1 VLDFIQKTLGLGRV
15 TIYESSAIFSI
26 TSQKEIQ
33 FIIELFTKYPLNS
46 TKHLNF
52 LDFKKAFELYTKS
65 TVKVPEIIMEVESIK
80 NNMNSKR
87 IVLEMPISHQIH
99 ITHN

>member
-1 VLDFIQKTLGLGRV
+1 V

-33 FIIELFTKYPLNS
+33 FIIELFMKYPLNS

-52 LDFKKAFELYTKS
+52 LDFNRAFKLYTNSKI
-65 TVKVPEIIMEVESIK
+65 KVPELVLEIESIK

-87 IVLEMPISHQIH
+87 TVFEMPKSHQIH
-99 ITHN
+99 ITPN

>member
-1 VLDFIQKTLGLGRV
+1 VLDFIQKNLDLGRV

-46 TKHLNF
+46 TKYLNF
-52 LDFKKAFELYTKS
+52 LDFKKAFELYINSK
-65 TVKVPEIIMEVESIK
+65 VKDPELVLEIDSIK

-87 IVLEMPISHQIH
+87 TTFEMPKSHQIH